1 MVFLVSVFAKLLL
14 RHMHCELTSHGFP
27 LFWRLG
33 NRVVVSL
40 LQSAEKLESKR
51 VRAHD
56 VGVEILTSEEKTKD
70 LVACNL
76 FLLFES
82 SDWTHDVSIVSIAHN
97 CGI

>member
-1 MVFLVSVFAKLLL
+1 M
-14 RHMHCELTSHGFP
+14 
-27 LFWRLG
+27 
-33 NRVVVSL
+33 SL
-40 LQSAEKLESKR
+40 LQSAEKLRVKR

-56 VGVEILTSEEKTKD
+56 VGVEILITEEKTKD